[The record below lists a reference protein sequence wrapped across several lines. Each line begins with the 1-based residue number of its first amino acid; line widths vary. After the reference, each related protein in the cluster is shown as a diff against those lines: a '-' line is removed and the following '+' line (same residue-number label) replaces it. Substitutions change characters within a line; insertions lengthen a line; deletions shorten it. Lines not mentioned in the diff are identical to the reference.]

1 MKYVPLKN
9 IKWSKIIEFV
19 LKIIINIINRNIDK
33 SLFLIN
39 SKIYLSNINFI
50 IKF

>member
-9 IKWSKIIEFV
+9 IKRSKIIEFV

-33 SLFLIN
+33 SLFLTN
-39 SKIYLSNINFI
+39 SKIYLSNINFL